1 MVSDFDFR
9 NLFDTNTGY
18 FRVFYMFF
26 IYPSLF
32 SKTLMFIFFAKNT
45 DVLCSAFFFL
55 SKMFFV
61 QLIHK
66 AGIFVSKEGPT
77 KEDHDSIPRTK
88 T

>member
-26 IYPSLF
+26 IYPFLF
-32 SKTLMFIFFAKNT
+32 SKNT
-45 DVLCSAFFFL
+45 DDYFL
-55 SKMFFV
+55 LKTLMFFV

-66 AGIFVSKEGPT
+66 AGILYQKRAPQKKTMIPFQEQRL
-77 KEDHDSIPRTK
+77 DSSTAEKI
-88 T
+88 